1 MSDYVPR
8 LKALYKEE
16 ITPFIMKEFSYKNI
30 MQTPKLEKIVVNVGL
45 AEGMHDIKLLE
56 SVLEELAIITGQ
68 RGVITRA
75 KKSIANFKLREGMP
89 IGCKVTLRGDRAYE
103 FLDRFISFT
112 IPRIRDFRGVPL
124 KGFDGRGNYTLGV
137 TEQLIFP
144 EINYDKISKIHG
156 LSVTIVTTAKTDEE
170 AKALLQAFGM
180 PFRKSTQA

>member
-1 MSDYVPR
+1 MSDYIPR

-16 ITPFIMKEFSYKNI
+16 IVPFIMKEFAYKNI

-68 RGVITRA
+68 KGVITRA

-103 FLDRFISFT
+103 FLDRFISFA

-124 KGFDGRGNYTLGV
+124 RGFDGRGNYTLGV

-170 AKALLQAFGM
+170 AKALLAAFGM
-180 PFRKSTQA
+180 PFRKSGQA